1 VNTRY
6 TTSHACFE
14 AVPDVVLS
22 RLSPGMSVC
31 EVGGGANPLL
41 SRDERDRLNLTYTI
55 VDIDAEEL
63 AKAPDDVRKLE
74 LDITL
79 RSLHERFDLVVSK
92 QVAEHVRHP
101 EPMHRN
107 ICAMLAPGGV
117 AIHFFPTL
125 FSAPFVVNR
134 IIPERLAAR
143 VLLRLQP
150 YRSTSGKHGKFRAYY
165 RWCRGPTRGQVR
177 RLRRSG
183 FEIDEYVAGFGHTYY
198 CRSPHLQRLED
209 VKTQLLLRHPVA
221 LLTSYA
227 IVVLRRPV

>member
-1 VNTRY
+1 MR
-6 TTSHACFE
+6 
-14 AVPDVVLS
+14 
-22 RLSPGMSVC
+22 G
-31 EVGGGANPLL
+31 GGGANPLL

-92 QVAEHVRHP
+92 QVVEHVRHP

-107 ICAMLAPGGV
+107 ICAMLATGGV

-150 YRSTSGKHGKFRAYY
+150 YRSISGKHGKFRAYY

-209 VKTQLLLRHPVA
+209 VKTHFF
-221 LLTSYA
+221 YA
-227 IVVLRRPV
+227 TRSRC